1 MWENVVESV
10 VTLFNNSRTKP
21 IFQYFFCYILV
32 KLLKKNVILLTQYTH
47 NNKNECVIILHSGEF
62 NMKLPA
68 KRTVAEPTRW
78 DPFEEIRK
86 TQDRLSQLFEDH
98 MPMGE
103 WKGGKGFTPAVD
115 IKEEGDNL
123 VVTTD
128 LPGINKEDIEINLKE
143 DMLEISAKSGEEK
156 ETEEEGYIRRERSY
170 TRFYRAVRLPTSVK
184 EEGGSAKIENGIL
197 TIKLPKMQLEE
208 PAKKIQIE

>member
-1 MWENVVESV
+1 MCHNF
-10 VTLFNNSRTKP
+10 TLGGIK
-21 IFQYFFCYILV
+21 
-32 KLLKKNVILLTQYTH
+32 
-47 NNKNECVIILHSGEF
+47 
-62 NMKLPA
+62 MKLPA

-86 TQDRLSQLFEDH
+86 TQDRLSQLFEDY
-98 MPMGE
+98 MPIGE
-103 WKGGKGFTPAVD
+103 WRGGKVFTPAVD

-128 LPGINKEDIEINLKE
+128 LPGIKKEDIEINLKD

-170 TRFYRAVRLPTSVK
+170 TSFYRAVTLPTSVK
-184 EEGGSAKIENGIL
+184 EEAGTAKMENGVL
-197 TIKLPKMQLEE
+197 TITLPKIKLEE